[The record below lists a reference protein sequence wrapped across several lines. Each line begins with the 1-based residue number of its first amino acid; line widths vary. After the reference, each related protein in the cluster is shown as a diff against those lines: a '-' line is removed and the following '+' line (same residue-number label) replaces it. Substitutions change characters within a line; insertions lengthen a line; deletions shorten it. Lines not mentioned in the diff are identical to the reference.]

1 MSSLYTLPKLGAWDS
16 GDSGRPATGGIIAQH
31 IVLRRVSKNCFHA
44 PVSCELQPYWR
55 ESLRSDHT
63 DPLAAAKK
71 LAAIYGYALDSP
83 VVYTQGVALSG
94 RLRLHEL
101 ISDDGGVD
109 PAPEIEKIV
118 ALRMSVGDAMFSP
131 ANGTAN
137 FAGICWAD
145 ELFAAT
151 GDRKYLDVLVK
162 TADRFESPSDRMPI
176 APPLDTDIRT
186 EDFFFAGTILGRA
199 FEQTG
204 DKRYLDVLT
213 TYLLAADTLQDNG
226 LWWHCKASP
235 YYWGRGN
242 AFAAMGFGETLTY
255 LPADHP
261 KHDALLTSH
270 LRHLEGLRNHQD
282 ESGMWRQVI
291 DRPDSYLE
299 HSATSMIGY
308 TLARGLRLG
317 WLDSSW
323 RSVADAAWSG
333 IAARI
338 GPECELEHV
347 CVGTGPQPDLDAY
360 LNRPYSDGRDERG
373 GSMALWFAVEMARL
387 DQPK

>member
-1 MSSLYTLPKLGAWDS
+1 MSSE
-16 GDSGRPATGGIIAQH
+16 
-31 IVLRRVSKNCFHA
+31 HA
-44 PVSCELQPYWR
+44 
-55 ESLRSDHT
+55 
-63 DPLAAAKK
+63 DPLATAQK
-71 LAAIYGYALDSP
+71 LASVYGYVLDKP

-94 RLRLHEL
+94 RLRLHE
-101 ISDDGGVD
+101 ISDSEHSDPG
-109 PAPEIEKIV
+109 PAPDIEQIV
-118 ALRMSVGDAMFSP
+118 APRLADDDAMFDP

-145 ELFAAT
+145 ELYRAT

-162 TADRFESPSDRMPI
+162 TADRFESPSDGTPI

-186 EDFFFAGTILGRA
+186 EDFFFAGTVLGRA

-204 DKRYLDVLT
+204 DERYIDVLVT
-213 TYLLAADTLQDNG
+213 FLLTADTQQDDG

-261 KHDALLTSH
+261 QRDRLLESH
-270 LRHLEGLRNHQD
+270 LRHLEGLKSHQD
-282 ESGMWRQVI
+282 ESGMWRQVVN
-291 DRPDSYLE
+291 RSDSYLE

-317 WLDSSW
+317 WLGSEW
-323 RSVADAAWSG
+323 RSVLDAAWSG
-333 IAARI
+333 ASDRI
-338 GPECELEHV
+338 GPGCELEHV
-347 CVGTGPQPDLDAY
+347 CGGTGPQPHLDAY
-360 LNRPYSDGRDERG
+360 LQRPYSDGLDERG

-387 DQPK
+387 G